1 MVNDA
6 HLDQALQELVVLGGE
21 LTQTLLRS
29 RVEVFTARQ
38 ARSQH
43 GVTLAMKSMKK
54 QTLMLV
60 LLPLLCH
67 CSARRVVQDATGT
80 DLVAHDGASAA
91 VDGALPPFCS
101 GAAQR
106 LTINGQPVIL
116 TGVTAKVGAG
126 MQFYLCLDGV
136 APNTARIRMSDLG
149 SHMARATSP
158 CPSSSCTLHHKQ
170 DADFK
175 GEASFNLAGSY
186 PGASVD
192 LCVTAEAKKTATGTL
207 RSFQLS
213 LRGMPLKYTCELG
226 IDSSCNHSL
235 MVSSTKGKCNA
246 DGSCS
251 CLPGA
256 QQVLTS
262 GKCI

>member
-1 MVNDA
+1 MA
-6 HLDQALQELVVLGGE
+6 PGCIAGPGCEKISLGMK
-21 LTQTLLRS
+21 
-29 RVEVFTARQ
+29 TA
-38 ARSQH
+38 
-43 GVTLAMKSMKK
+43 TI
-54 QTLMLV
+54 QTLMLA

-67 CSARRVVQDATGT
+67 CSARRVTDDIPDAAVT
-80 DLVAHDGASAA
+80 DLAVHDTAPSA
-91 VDGALPPFCS
+91 VDGALPSFCL
-101 GAAQR
+101 GAGQR
-106 LTINGQPVIL
+106 LTINGQPVTV
-116 TGVTAKVGAG
+116 TGVTAKVGVTNLCNTQTFYMMLKG
-126 MQFYLCLDGV
+126 GPGLQFYLCLDAV
-136 APNTARIRMSDLG
+136 APNATRIRMSDLR

-170 DADFK
+170 DADFQ
-175 GEASFNLAGSY
+175 GAATFALASSH

-192 LCVTAEAKKTATGTL
+192 LCVTAEAKKTSTGTL

-226 IDSSCNHSL
+226 IDPSCNHNL
-235 MVSSTKGKCNA
+235 MVSSTRGKCNA

-262 GKCI
+262 GKCL

>member
-1 MVNDA
+1 
-6 HLDQALQELVVLGGE
+6 
-21 LTQTLLRS
+21 
-29 RVEVFTARQ
+29 
-38 ARSQH
+38 
-43 GVTLAMKSMKK
+43 MKSMKK

-67 CSARRVVQDATGT
+67 CSARRVTGAAPDAAGT
-80 DLVAHDGASAA
+80 DLVAHDGASVA
-91 VDGALPPFCS
+91 VDGAPPFCS

-106 LTINGQPVIL
+106 LTINGQPVTL
-116 TGVTAKVGAG
+116 TGVTAKVGVTNLCNTQTFYVMLTGGPG

-136 APNTARIRMSDLG
+136 APNAARIRMSDLD

-158 CPSSSCTLHHKQ
+158 CPSSSCTLLHRQ
-170 DADFK
+170 DADFQ
-175 GEASFNLAGSY
+175 GEAAFALAGSY

-213 LRGMPLKYTCELG
+213 LRGMPLKFTCELG
-226 IDSSCNHSL
+226 IDPSCNHNL
-235 MVSSTKGKCNA
+235 MGSSTRGKCNP
-246 DGSCS
+246 DGSCT

-256 QQVLTS
+256 QRVLTS
-262 GKCI
+262 GKCL

>member
-1 MVNDA
+1 
-6 HLDQALQELVVLGGE
+6 
-21 LTQTLLRS
+21 
-29 RVEVFTARQ
+29 
-38 ARSQH
+38 
-43 GVTLAMKSMKK
+43 MKSVKN
-54 QTLMLV
+54 QPLL
-60 LLPLLCH
+60 LAILPLLCH
-67 CSARRVVQDATGT
+67 CSTRRVPDDDVQDAAGT
-80 DLVAHDGASAA
+80 DRALHDVASGF
-91 VDGALPPFCS
+91 DGALPAFCS
-101 GAAQR
+101 GAGQR
-106 LTINGQPVIL
+106 LTINGQAVQL
-116 TGVTAKVGAG
+116 TGVTAKVGVTNLCNTQTFYVTLKGGPG

-136 APNTARIRMSDLG
+136 APNATRIRMSDLG

-158 CPSSSCTLHHKQ
+158 CSSSNCTLHHKQ
-170 DADFK
+170 DADFQ
-175 GEASFNLAGSY
+175 GEATFALAGSY

-192 LCVTAEAKKTATGTL
+192 LCVTAAAKKTAKGTL

-213 LRGMPLKYTCELG
+213 LRGIPLKFTCELG
-226 IDSSCNHSL
+226 IDSTCNHNL

>member
-1 MVNDA
+1 
-6 HLDQALQELVVLGGE
+6 
-21 LTQTLLRS
+21 
-29 RVEVFTARQ
+29 
-38 ARSQH
+38 
-43 GVTLAMKSMKK
+43 MKK

-67 CSARRVVQDATGT
+67 CSARRVTDAAQDAAGT
-80 DLVAHDGASAA
+80 DLVAHDGASVA
-91 VDGALPPFCS
+91 VDGALPSFCS

-106 LTINGQPVIL
+106 LTINGQSVTL
-116 TGVTAKVGAG
+116 TGVTAKVGVTNLCNTQTFYVMLKGGPG
-126 MQFYLCLDGV
+126 MEFYLCLDGV
-136 APNTARIRMSDLG
+136 APNAARIRMSDLG

-158 CPSSSCTLHHKQ
+158 CPSSSCTLHHRQ
-170 DADFK
+170 DADFQ
-175 GEASFNLAGSY
+175 GEATFTLAGAY

-213 LRGMPLKYTCELG
+213 LRSMPLKYTCELG

>member
-1 MVNDA
+1 MDA
-6 HLDQALQELVVLGGE
+6 VRLGATERCTITLV
-21 LTQTLLRS
+21 
-29 RVEVFTARQ
+29 
-38 ARSQH
+38 
-43 GVTLAMKSMKK
+43 MKSMKK
-54 QTLMLV
+54 QTLML

-67 CSARRVVQDATGT
+67 CSVRRVTDAAQDAAGT
-80 DLVAHDGASAA
+80 DLVAHDGASVA
-91 VDGALPPFCS
+91 VDGALPSFCS

-106 LTINGQPVIL
+106 LTINGQSVTL
-116 TGVTAKVGAG
+116 TGVTAKVGVTNLCSTQTFYVMLTGGPG

-136 APNTARIRMSDLG
+136 APNAARIRMSDLG

-158 CPSSSCTLHHKQ
+158 CPSSSCTLHHRQ
-170 DADFK
+170 DADFQ
-175 GEASFNLAGSY
+175 GEATFTLAGSY

-213 LRGMPLKYTCELG
+213 LQGLPLKYTCELG
-226 IDSSCNHSL
+226 IDPSCNHNL
-235 MVSSTKGKCNA
+235 MVSSTRGKCNP
-246 DGSCS
+246 DGSCT

-262 GKCI
+262 GKCL